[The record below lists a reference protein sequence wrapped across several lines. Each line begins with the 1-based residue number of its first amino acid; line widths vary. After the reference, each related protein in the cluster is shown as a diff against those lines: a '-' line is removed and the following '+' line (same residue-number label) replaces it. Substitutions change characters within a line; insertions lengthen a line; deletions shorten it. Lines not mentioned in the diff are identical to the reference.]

1 VNLTVTLVG
10 LLVGTF
16 IGISGVGGSSLMTP
30 LLILLL
36 RIHPVLAVG
45 TDLVYSVPT
54 KLLGTAVHGR
64 NHTIDR
70 KLVIWLLVGGIPGA
84 LVGLAVAAYGRRHF
98 SLEALDSLVR
108 HAVGVALIVSAVV
121 LVVGIFARRS
131 TLRPFDRLRAQGA
144 LRQAQGDDGKPAEA
158 AGVEPSAT
166 GALDPPETGGVSDID
181 WTRATHVKVSALGF
195 FVGSAVSITSI
206 GSGAITLPVLY
217 ALLPRLGLRRLV
229 GSDIAFATFL
239 LPVAAIGNFLLGNVD
254 LHLAANLLLGSL
266 PGVVLGSYL
275 CRRLPEAVLRP
286 AVAGILIFAGTRLV

>member
-1 VNLTVTLVG
+1 VNLTVALVG

-30 LLILLL
+30 MLILLL

-64 NHTIDR
+64 NRTIDR
-70 KLVIWLLVGGIPGA
+70 KLVIRLLVGGIPGA
-84 LVGLAVAAYGRRHF
+84 LAGLAVAAYGRRHF
-98 SLEALDSLVR
+98 SLLALDSLVR

-121 LVVGIFARRS
+121 LVVGIFARRN
-131 TLRPFDRLRAQGA
+131 TLRRAQGE
-144 LRQAQGDDGKPAEA
+144 GDETVA
-158 AGVEPSAT
+158 AG
-166 GALDPPETGGVSDID
+166 SDID
-181 WTRATHVKVSALGF
+181 WTRATHVKVAALGF
-195 FVGSAVSITSI
+195 FVGCAVSITSI

-217 ALLPRLGLRRLV
+217 AVLPRLGLRRLV

-239 LPVAAIGNFLLGNVD
+239 LPVAAVGNFLLGNVD
-254 LHLAANLLLGSL
+254 LHLAANLLIGSL

-275 CRRLPEAVLRP
+275 CRRLPETLLRP
-286 AVAGILIFAGTRLV
+286 AVAGILIFAGSRLV